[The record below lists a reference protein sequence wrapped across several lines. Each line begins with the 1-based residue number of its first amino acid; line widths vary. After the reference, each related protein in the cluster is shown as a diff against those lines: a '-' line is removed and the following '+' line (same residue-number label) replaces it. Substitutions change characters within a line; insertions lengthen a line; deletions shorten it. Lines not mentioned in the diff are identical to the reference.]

1 VAQFGLFADDKFED
15 RELNMNFKTTYIL
28 FGFLAGVF
36 LLLAIALFMD
46 PGAVESSGFL
56 FPSMRSGAQTIQ
68 VDDVDRLEID
78 RKKPN
83 TEKLVFEL
91 DPATKRWNQKSPR
104 DTHADKFAIQEVVR
118 QLREAKPD
126 PEADRPS
133 NLAQWGLDDPSAVVN
148 LKKKDSDKII
158 TLKIGNTS
166 PGVGSAVVYVLSSD
180 RPKEPLAVKKSLL
193 DAIFKNTLA
202 FREKDLLC
210 PSVSD
215 IKSFKLEETGK
226 KAIALGKSG
235 ESRWKYTEPS
245 TFGEADFEGTETPEP
260 LKVSG
265 GVRGLLNNLSNL
277 KVDYRDE
284 KSNDFVEDGAAD
296 LAKYKLDV
304 VKDKV
309 LSLTVERAEEGD
321 KTSTAKLLVAVGE
334 KVGEAKDKYYAMLD
348 DGRKEV
354 VRIQAANLEPI
365 LKLVADPEGLRDRTL
380 VRLGALDKP
389 DAINLT
395 NSYGLLEFRRP
406 DQAKPWMFY
415 RPGKDVASAINE
427 LNINNLVG
435 LLAQKGQIK
444 SFVDS
449 GAKEADLGLD
459 KPVAQLDIF
468 VEGIDKTQKK
478 EEKKDDKK
486 AEPAKDDSK
495 KEDKKEEK
503 KDEKKPEEKKE
514 EKPVLKA
521 GDPKVRILFGKK
533 EGGLIAFKRIA
544 DKEVTYGKVAEN
556 ILDKVQENPLSYLDA
571 TIPKF
576 AQTADPSEGVNKL
589 LIDKSGKLFDVSRDK
604 KEDPWK
610 IAQPSDK
617 VGKEADANLIR
628 NALAA
633 LSNLRPVK
641 IAAEKPSDT
650 DLAKEFGL
658 APAAIKAVVTLGK
671 DKEAK
676 TFEYLFGKESADKSG
691 IFAKVTGSDYIF
703 VVDKAAL
710 TALEAEFEDMSVFPR
725 LDLAKVEMV
734 KITGWQALLGSPF
747 TIEAEL
753 KDLKWAVKAPAD
765 FKLDSAKVQGLLG
778 VLSQLKAEKFI
789 TLKTGA
795 KPEQE
800 LDLAK
805 GALQIEFR
813 LQGEKDTQKLVVGK
827 AEGASYFATSS
838 RLQGDVFLVP
848 KGIFEAMRGKP
859 AYFNP

>member
-1 VAQFGLFADDKFED
+1 
-15 RELNMNFKTTYIL
+15 
-28 FGFLAGVF
+28 
-36 LLLAIALFMD
+36 
-46 PGAVESSGFL
+46 
-56 FPSMRSGAQTIQ
+56 
-68 VDDVDRLEID
+68 
-78 RKKPN
+78 
-83 TEKLVFEL
+83 
-91 DPATKRWNQKSPR
+91 
-104 DTHADKFAIQEVVR
+104 
-118 QLREAKPD
+118 
-126 PEADRPS
+126 
-133 NLAQWGLDDPSAVVN
+133 
-148 LKKKDSDKII
+148 
-158 TLKIGNTS
+158 
-166 PGVGSAVVYVLSSD
+166 
-180 RPKEPLAVKKSLL
+180 
-193 DAIFKNTLA
+193 
-202 FREKDLLC
+202 
-210 PSVSD
+210 
-215 IKSFKLEETGK
+215 
-226 KAIALGKSG
+226 
-235 ESRWKYTEPS
+235 
-245 TFGEADFEGTETPEP
+245 
-260 LKVSG
+260 
-265 GVRGLLNNLSNL
+265 
-277 KVDYRDE
+277 
-284 KSNDFVEDGAAD
+284 
-296 LAKYKLDV
+296 
-304 VKDKV
+304 
-309 LSLTVERAEEGD
+309 
-321 KTSTAKLLVAVGE
+321 
-334 KVGEAKDKYYAMLD
+334 
-348 DGRKEV
+348 
-354 VRIQAANLEPI
+354 

-415 RPGKDVASAINE
+415 RPGKDVPSAINE

-435 LLAQKGQIK
+435 LLSQKGQIK
-444 SFVDS
+444 SFVDA

-468 VEGIDKTQKK
+468 EEGIDKTPKK
-478 EEKKDDKK
+478 EEKKEDKK
-486 AEPAKDDSK
+486 AEPAKDEPK

-503 KDEKKPEEKKE
+503 EEKEEKKEKKDDKKPEEKKD

-544 DKEVTYGKVAEN
+544 EKEVTYGKVAEN

-571 TIPKF
+571 SIPKF

-589 LIDKSGKLFDVSRDK
+589 LIDKAGKLFDVSRDK

-617 VGKEADANLIR
+617 AGKEADANLIR
-628 NALAA
+628 NALAS
-633 LSNLRPVK
+633 LSNLRPSK
-641 IAAEKPSDT
+641 IAAEKPADAE
-650 DLAKEFGL
+650 LAKEFGL
-658 APAAIKAVVTLGK
+658 APAAMKAVVTLGK

-676 TFEYLFGKESADKSG
+676 TFEYLFGKESPDKSG
-691 IFAKVTGSDYIF
+691 IYAKVTGSDYIF
-703 VVDKAAL
+703 VVDKATLA
-710 TALEAEFEDMSVFPR
+710 ALEAEFEDMSIFPR
-725 LDLAKVEMV
+725 LDMAKVEMV

-753 KDLKWAVKAPAD
+753 KDMNWTVKSPAD
-765 FKLDSAKVQGLLG
+765 FKLDSAKLQGLLG
-778 VLSQLKAEKFI
+778 VLSQLKAEKFV

-813 LQGEKDTQKLVVGK
+813 LQGEKETQKLVVGK